1 MSPLPIT
8 TVCSSCSPEACSSQ
22 HLELCL
28 AWKCY
33 VSVLNAFRSASW
45 PILFAEGLFSQV
57 LQTPALGFSVL
68 LAVQP
73 QFWSLQQERSG
84 TFLRVFLWSF
94 LHKSPRLCS
103 LLHRNAASVSGPALR
118 WGTWHRGNHPNP
130 LSPYS
135 SGFCSFGTK
144 QSISFLLKIKMPV
157 QGLTLRQL

>member
-22 HLELCL
+22 PLELCL

-118 WGTWHRGNHPNP
+118 WGTWHRGSHPNP

>member
-57 LQTPALGFSVL
+57 LQTPAPGFSVL

-84 TFLRVFLWSF
+84 TFLRA
-94 LHKSPRLCS
+94 HKSPRLCS

-118 WGTWHRGNHPNP
+118 QGTWHRGSHPNP
-130 LSPYS
+130 FSPY
-135 SGFCSFGTK
+135 FPQAFAALE
-144 QSISFLLKIKMPV
+144 QSKAFPFSRK
-157 QGLTLRQL
+157 